1 MVESNE
7 ELLRTLIKETH
18 ERNSVTQNLNNPWFI
33 AVCLVSVLGYVYFT
47 QQESQNDGIRNNN
60 AAIKAMQS
68 SQTELTQAVT
78 KLSGIVENVVTRENR
93 NQERVDRMTSDRFTS
108 QEASSLKADI
118 DTKINDMNQRILNDK
133 AETKESF
140 RNLEAQ
146 LDRVVQDLATL
157 RGAKLGLDK

>member
-93 NQERVDRMTSDRFTS
+93 NQERVDRMTADRFTS
-108 QEASSLKADI
+108 QEASNLKADLNI
-118 DTKINDMNQRILNDK
+118 KINDMNQRILTDK
-133 AETKESF
+133 AEIREWF
-140 RNLEAQ
+140 RSLELQ
-146 LDRVVQDLATL
+146 LDKVSEDLANL
-157 RGAKLGLDK
+157 RGAKLGLAN